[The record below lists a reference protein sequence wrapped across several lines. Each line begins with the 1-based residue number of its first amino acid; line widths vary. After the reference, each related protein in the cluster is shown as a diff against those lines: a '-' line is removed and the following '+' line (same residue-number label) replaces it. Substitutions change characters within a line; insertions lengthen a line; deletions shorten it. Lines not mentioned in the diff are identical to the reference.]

1 MLDTLMAGLIHGN
14 AYALVA
20 VGVSLIFG
28 VTNVVNFAQGSL
40 VALGSMTAWWLVAV
54 AHQPLP
60 VVILGVLVVTGVV
73 GFLIDL
79 AAVRPL
85 AKAPPI
91 AALLSTFAASMI
103 LDRLSQL
110 VFEPELRSFPEVL
123 ETGNLSVGGVRF
135 GTSDLV
141 MLGLTLVTMLGL
153 GAYLRYGRTG
163 RAIRATAQDT
173 DAAQQMGV
181 PVQRIRSLSFVLA
194 SALGGLAGIFVA
206 LYTGSTSPTDGATIG
221 LTAFV
226 AATIGGLGSIPGAV
240 LGGFLLGI
248 VEAVGIYTFGDGVR
262 DLITFGLL
270 ILVLVLRPAGLLGK
284 TSAVPTE
291 PMTGT
296 FLGAG
301 REIRLSW
308 WHWLI
313 VALGAAVAL
322 PLLAPQPA
330 LAVANQVLIFAIIA
344 VPMVLLSGSAG
355 QVSLGQAAPVAIG
368 AYTSA
373 LTVMELRLPF
383 LVGLVL
389 AGLVAAV
396 TATLLTLPIW
406 RLTGHYVSIATLG
419 IGFVALSIIR
429 NWDAVTRGAYGITGV
444 PAPRIGDLRLT
455 SAGDYYWLNL
465 VVAAIA
471 LAVVV
476 RLKGSHLG
484 TVLAAIGS
492 DEVAA
497 RSAGVRARDYKVLA
511 YAVAA
516 FFAGIAGA
524 LQAHE
529 NRYLDPTLFT
539 IAMSTLALTI
549 IVVGGITSPVGAVVG
564 SIVLI
569 AVPELL
575 RLTPDIRILLYGVVL
590 IAVIRF
596 RPQGL
601 WVRRRA

>member
-1 MLDTLMAGLIHGN
+1 MLDTLITGLIHGN

-40 VALGSMTAWWLVAV
+40 VALGAMTAWWLVV
-54 AHQPLP
+54 VGHQPLP
-60 VVILGVLVVTGVV
+60 VVIIGVLLVTGAV
-73 GFLIDL
+73 GYITDL
-79 AAVRPL
+79 FAVKPFG
-85 AKAPPI
+85 KAPPI
-91 AALLSTFAASMI
+91 AALLTTFAASMI

-123 ETGNLSVGGVRF
+123 PTTNLSIGGVRF
-135 GTSDLV
+135 GTSDVV
-141 MLGLTLVTMLGL
+141 MFGLTLLVMGGL
-153 GAYLRYGRTG
+153 AVYLRYGRTG

-181 PVQRIRSLSFVLA
+181 PVQRIRTLSFVLA

-206 LYTGSTSPTDGATIG
+206 LYTGSTSPTAGMTIG

-240 LGGFLLGI
+240 VGGFVLGI
-248 VEAVGIYTFGDGVR
+248 VEAFGVYQFGDGVR

-270 ILVLVLRPAGLLGK
+270 ILVLVFRPAGLFGK
-284 TSAVPTE
+284 VSAIASE

-301 REIRLSW
+301 REIRLNAW
-308 WHWLI
+308 QWTLVGLI
-313 VALGAAVAL
+313 AVVAI
-322 PLLAPQPA
+322 PLLASQPM
-330 LAVANQVLIFAIIA
+330 LAVANQVILYAIIA
-344 VPMVLLSGSAG
+344 VPMVLLGGSAG
-355 QVSLGQAAPVAIG
+355 QISIGQAAPVAIG

-373 LTVMELRLPF
+373 ITVMDLKLPF
-383 LVGLVL
+383 LVGLLL
-389 AGLVAAV
+389 AGVAAAV
-396 TATLLTLPIW
+396 VATVLTLPIW

-419 IGFVALSIIR
+419 IGFVAVSIIR
-429 NWDAVTRGAYGITGV
+429 NWDSVTRGAYGITGV
-444 PAPRIGDLRLT
+444 PGPRIGDLRLT

-465 VVAAIA
+465 ALGIITLLVV
-471 LAVVV
+471 L
-476 RLKGSHLG
+476 RLRSSHLG
-484 TVLAAIGS
+484 TIMASVGS

-497 RSAGVRARDYKVLA
+497 RSAGVRTRDYKVLA
-511 YAVAA
+511 FAVAA
-516 FFAGIAGA
+516 FFAGIAGS
-524 LQAHE
+524 LLAHE
-529 NRYLDPTLFT
+529 NRYLDPTLFP
-539 IAMSTLALTI
+539 ILMSTLALTI

-564 SIVLI
+564 SIVLV

-575 RLTPDIRILLYGVVL
+575 RLTPDVRILLYGVVL

-601 WVRRRA
+601 WVRRNA

>member
-1 MLDTLMAGLIHGN
+1 M
-14 AYALVA
+14 
-20 VGVSLIFG
+20 GVSLIFG

-284 TSAVPTE
+284 T
-291 PMTGT
+291 
-296 FLGAG
+296 
-301 REIRLSW
+301 LS
-308 WHWLI
+308 LI
-313 VALGAAVAL
+313 H
-322 PLLAPQPA
+322 
-330 LAVANQVLIFAIIA
+330 I
-344 VPMVLLSGSAG
+344 
-355 QVSLGQAAPVAIG
+355 
-368 AYTSA
+368 
-373 LTVMELRLPF
+373 
-383 LVGLVL
+383 
-389 AGLVAAV
+389 
-396 TATLLTLPIW
+396 
-406 RLTGHYVSIATLG
+406 
-419 IGFVALSIIR
+419 
-429 NWDAVTRGAYGITGV
+429 
-444 PAPRIGDLRLT
+444 
-455 SAGDYYWLNL
+455 
-465 VVAAIA
+465 
-471 LAVVV
+471 
-476 RLKGSHLG
+476 
-484 TVLAAIGS
+484 
-492 DEVAA
+492 
-497 RSAGVRARDYKVLA
+497 
-511 YAVAA
+511 
-516 FFAGIAGA
+516 
-524 LQAHE
+524 
-529 NRYLDPTLFT
+529 
-539 IAMSTLALTI
+539 
-549 IVVGGITSPVGAVVG
+549 
-564 SIVLI
+564 
-569 AVPELL
+569 
-575 RLTPDIRILLYGVVL
+575 
-590 IAVIRF
+590 
-596 RPQGL
+596 
-601 WVRRRA
+601 

>member
-1 MLDTLMAGLIHGN
+1 MLDTLITGLIHGN

-28 VTNVVNFAQGSL
+28 VTNVVNFAQGSF
-40 VALGSMTAWWLVAV
+40 VALGAMTAWWLVAV
-54 AHQPLP
+54 GHQPLP
-60 VVILGVLVVTGVV
+60 VVILGVLVVTGFV
-73 GFLIDL
+73 GFLTDL
-79 AAVRPL
+79 VAVKPL

-91 AALLSTFAASMI
+91 AALLSTFAAAMI

-110 VFEPELRSFPEVL
+110 VFEPELRPFPEIL
-123 ETGNLSVGGVRF
+123 PTGNLALGGIRF
-135 GTSDLV
+135 GTSDVVMIGLTVLV
-141 MLGLTLVTMLGL
+141 MAGLY
-153 GAYLRYGRTG
+153 AYLRYGRTG

-181 PVQRIRSLSFVLA
+181 PVHRIRTLAFVLA

-206 LYTGSTSPTDGATIG
+206 LYTGSTSPTAGATIG

-240 LGGFLLGI
+240 VGGLVLGVIEALG
-248 VEAVGIYTFGDGVR
+248 VYTFGDGVR

-270 ILVLVLRPAGLLGK
+270 IGVLVVRPAGLLGRS
-284 TSAVPTE
+284 SAIPAE

-301 REIRLSW
+301 REIRLAW
-308 WHWLI
+308 WHWVI
-313 VALGAAVAL
+313 VAAVVGIAV

-330 LAVANQVLIFAIIA
+330 LAVANQVLTFAIIA

-373 LTVMELRLPF
+373 LVVMEPKLPF
-383 LVGLVL
+383 VIGLVL
-389 AGLVAAV
+389 AGVVAAV
-396 TATLLTLPIW
+396 GATILTLPIW

-419 IGFVALSIIR
+419 IGFVAVSIIR
-429 NWDAVTRGAYGITGV
+429 NWDAVTRGAYGISGI
-444 PAPRIGDLRLT
+444 PAPRFGDLRLT
-455 SAGDYYWLNL
+455 GAGDYYWLNL
-465 VVAAIA
+465 AVAA
-471 LAVVV
+471 LTLVVV
-476 RLKGSHLG
+476 LRLRASHLG
-484 TVLAAIGS
+484 TVLASVGS

-497 RSAGVRARDYKVLA
+497 RSAGVRTRDYKVLA
-511 YAVAA
+511 YAIAA
-516 FFAGIAGA
+516 FFAGVSGS
-524 LQAHE
+524 LMAHQ
-529 NRYLDPTLFT
+529 NRYLDPTMFT
-539 IAMSTLALTI
+539 ILVSTLALTI

-564 SIVLI
+564 AVVLI

-575 RLTPDIRILLYGVVL
+575 RLTSDVRILLYGVVL